1 MKWFGRSKKKETV
14 DDETEHLTKLK
25 KDGETTSE
33 KTTAKPSTQKTEN
46 KLKKDGADN
55 ETKNTDS
62 ISKKLQLVKEE
73 YNEVIGNL
81 MRTKREQKNMMEKIQ
96 RSNNEYEELKDR
108 IKSLREDLLKLN
120 NEFRDKTETLAD
132 RKSVV

>member
-14 DDETEHLTKLK
+14 GDETEHLTKLK

-33 KTTAKPSTQKTEN
+33 KTTAKPSTQETEN

-81 MRTKREQKNMMEKIQ
+81 MRAKKIGRASCRE
-96 RSNNEYEELKDR
+96 R
-108 IKSLREDLLKLN
+108 
-120 NEFRDKTETLAD
+120 
-132 RKSVV
+132 V